1 MQRQIWERNQVD
13 PATIADDVLY
23 TRLAE
28 TIAWTNAI
36 IKRDDFRPAMRYSDL
51 QWRLLHNGRDDAICE
66 VGAARQFALF
76 ETPTALVQK
85 CPDLLGGR
93 LMVYFP
99 DGDLCDGAAEQETEG
114 FFDVF
119 NVPPWETWVGYFEES
134 SRRRG
139 SYDSYLLA
147 YVPSALVSLADSGM
161 LVNPEECILWLSQTA
176 IKIRSKF
183 PDEQSVGHG
192 AADNAF

>member
-1 MQRQIWERNQVD
+1 VQLQRQIWERNQVD

-36 IKRDDFRPAMRYSDL
+36 IKRDDFRPEMRYHDL
-51 QWRLLHNGRDDAICE
+51 QPRLLHDGRDDVICE
-66 VGAARQFALF
+66 VGSRRLRALQI
-76 ETPTALVQK
+76 EIGTTLVQK

-99 DGDLCDGAAEQETEG
+99 DGDLSDGAAEQETGG
-114 FFDVF
+114 FFDGY

-134 SRRRG
+134 SGSRG

-147 YVPSALVSLADSGM
+147 YVPSALVNLADSGM

-176 IKIRSKF
+176 NKIRSRF
-183 PDEQSVGHG
+183 PDDANVRQ
-192 AADNAF
+192 